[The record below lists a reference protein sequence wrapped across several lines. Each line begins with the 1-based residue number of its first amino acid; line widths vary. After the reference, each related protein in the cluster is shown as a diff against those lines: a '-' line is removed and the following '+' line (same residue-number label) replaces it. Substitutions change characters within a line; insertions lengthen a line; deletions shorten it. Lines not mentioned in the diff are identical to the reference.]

1 MKKIA
6 ILASIPFFIKAHLD
20 QHIFYL
26 AKKNYK
32 ITIITKTD
40 SIINRY
46 RNRKN
51 IQIIHINF
59 KRKISIFNDIL
70 CLFKLFYIFI
80 INRFD
85 IIHSYTP
92 KVGLLT
98 SISSKLSFNKNRIH
112 TFTGQHWIN
121 DKKYKKKLYMF
132 FDWLII
138 KLNSNCYA
146 DSFSQITF
154 LINKGIC
161 KENDIHVINNGSVGG
176 VDFNTFNK
184 ELYNSSKIKH
194 DLGISLNLK
203 VIIFVGRVNKDKGI
217 FNLINS
223 IINLNTKS
231 HKYCL
236 LIIGPLDI
244 KNSEEKENFY
254 KIKKKYP
261 NIIKYY
267 NYSDNISK
275 YLSVSDLFCL
285 PSTREGFG
293 TSVIEAAAM
302 KVPVLVSDIYGL
314 NEIVNKNNGYL
325 LDNINEKEIETKI
338 EYIFQDNNKKKLFIE
353 NLYKDI
359 KDKYNSIDILSK
371 LENNYLYLL
380 NK

>member
-32 ITIITKTD
+32 ITIITNTD

-46 RNRKN
+46 KNRKN
-51 IQIIHINF
+51 IQIINVNF
-59 KRKISIFNDIL
+59 KRKISILNDIL

-154 LINKGIC
+154 LINEGIC
-161 KENDIHVINNGSVGG
+161 KENDINVINNGSVGG
-176 VDFNTFNK
+176 VDFNIFNK
-184 ELYNSSKIKH
+184 KLYNSIKIKN

-223 IINLNTKS
+223 IINLNTKF
-231 HKYCL
+231 HRYCL
-236 LIIGPLDI
+236 LIIGPLDL

-267 NYSDNISK
+267 DYSDNISK

-302 KVPVLVSDIYGL
+302 KVSVLVSNIYGL

-325 LDNINEKEIETKI
+325 LDSIDNAEIETKI
-338 EYIFQDNNKKKLFIE
+338 EYIFQDNHNKRLFIE

>member
-59 KRKISIFNDIL
+59 KRKISILNDIL

>member
-26 AKKNYK
+26 TKKNYK

-46 RNRKN
+46 KNRKN
-51 IQIIHINF
+51 IQIINVNF
-59 KRKISIFNDIL
+59 KRKISILNDIL

-98 SISSKLSFNKNRIH
+98 SISSLLSFNKNRIH

-132 FDWLII
+132 FDRLII

-146 DSFSQITF
+146 DSFSQIKF
-154 LINKGIC
+154 LINEGIC
-161 KENDIHVINNGSVGG
+161 KENDINVINNGSVGG

-184 ELYNSSKIKH
+184 DLYDSSKIKH

-231 HKYCL
+231 NKYCL

-267 NYSDNISK
+267 DYSDNISK

-314 NEIVNKNNGYL
+314 NEIVNKSNGYL
-325 LDNINEKEIETKI
+325 LDNINDKEIETKI
-338 EYIFQDNNKKKLFIE
+338 EYIFQDNHKKKLFIE

-359 KDKYNSIDILSK
+359 KHKYNSIDILIK
-371 LENNYLYLL
+371 LENNYLNLL

>member
-46 RNRKN
+46 KNSKN
-51 IQIIHINF
+51 IQIINVNF
-59 KRKISIFNDIL
+59 KRKISILNDIL

-98 SISSKLSFNKNRIH
+98 SISSLLSFNKNRIH
-112 TFTGQHWIN
+112 TFTGQHWVN

-146 DSFSQITF
+146 DSFSQIKF
-154 LINKGIC
+154 LINEGIC

-231 HKYCL
+231 NKYCL

-267 NYSDNISK
+267 DYSDNISK

-314 NEIVNKNNGYL
+314 NEIVNKSNGYL
-325 LDNINEKEIETKI
+325 LDNINDKEIETKI
-338 EYIFQDNNKKKLFIE
+338 EYIFQDNHKKKLFIE

-359 KDKYNSIDILSK
+359 KHKYNSIDILIK
-371 LENNYLYLL
+371 LENNYLNLL

>member
-26 AKKNYK
+26 AKKNYE

-46 RNRKN
+46 KNKKN
-51 IQIIHINF
+51 IQIMNVNF
-59 KRKISIFNDIL
+59 KRKISILNDIL

-98 SISSKLSFNKNRIH
+98 SISSLLSFNKNRIH

-154 LINKGIC
+154 LINEGIC
-161 KENDIHVINNGSVGG
+161 KENDINVINNGSVGG
-176 VDFNTFNK
+176 VDFNIFNK
-184 ELYNSSKIKH
+184 ELYNSNKTKH
-194 DLGISLNLK
+194 DLGISLNSK

-267 NYSDNISK
+267 DYSDNIPK

-325 LDNINEKEIETKI
+325 LDNINDTEIETKI

-359 KDKYNSIDILSK
+359 KNKYNSIDILIK
-371 LENNYLYLL
+371 LENNYLNLL

>member
-59 KRKISIFNDIL
+59 KRKISILNDIL

-154 LINKGIC
+154 LINEGIC
-161 KENDIHVINNGSVGG
+161 KENDINVINNGSVGG
-176 VDFNTFNK
+176 VDFSIFNK
-184 ELYNSSKIKH
+184 ELYDSSKIKH

>member
-26 AKKNYK
+26 TKKNYK

-46 RNRKN
+46 KNRKN
-51 IQIIHINF
+51 IQIINVNF
-59 KRKISIFNDIL
+59 KRKISILNDIL

-98 SISSKLSFNKNRIH
+98 SISSLLSFNKNRIH

-132 FDWLII
+132 FDRLII

-146 DSFSQITF
+146 DSFSQIKF
-154 LINKGIC
+154 LINEGIC
-161 KENDIHVINNGSVGG
+161 KENDINVINNGSVGG

-231 HKYCL
+231 NKYCL

-267 NYSDNISK
+267 DYSDNISK

-314 NEIVNKNNGYL
+314 NEIVNKSNGYL
-325 LDNINEKEIETKI
+325 LDNINDKEIETKI
-338 EYIFQDNNKKKLFIE
+338 EYIFQDNHKKKLFIE

-359 KDKYNSIDILSK
+359 KHKYNSIDILIK
-371 LENNYLYLL
+371 LENNYLNLL

>member
-26 AKKNYK
+26 AKKNYE

-46 RNRKN
+46 KNKKN
-51 IQIIHINF
+51 IQIINVNF
-59 KRKISIFNDIL
+59 KRKISILNDIL

-154 LINKGIC
+154 LINEGIC
-161 KENDIHVINNGSVGG
+161 KENDINVINNGSVGG
-176 VDFNTFNK
+176 VDFNIFNK
-184 ELYNSSKIKH
+184 ELYNSNKTKH
-194 DLGISLNLK
+194 DLGISLNSK

-267 NYSDNISK
+267 DYSDNIPK

-325 LDNINEKEIETKI
+325 LDNINDTEIETKI

-359 KDKYNSIDILSK
+359 KDKYNSIDILIK
-371 LENNYLYLL
+371 LENNYLNLL

>member
-26 AKKNYK
+26 TKKNYK

-46 RNRKN
+46 KNRKN
-51 IQIIHINF
+51 IQIINVNF
-59 KRKISIFNDIL
+59 KRKISILNDIL

-98 SISSKLSFNKNRIH
+98 SISSLLSFNKNRIH

-121 DKKYKKKLYMF
+121 EKNYKKKLYMF
-132 FDWLII
+132 FDRLII

-146 DSFSQITF
+146 DSFSQINF
-154 LINKGIC
+154 LINEGIC
-161 KENDIHVINNGSVGG
+161 KENDINVINNGSVGG
-176 VDFNTFNK
+176 VDFNIFNK
-184 ELYNSSKIKH
+184 KLYNSIKIKN

-231 HKYCL
+231 NKYCL

-267 NYSDNISK
+267 DYSDNISK

-338 EYIFQDNNKKKLFIE
+338 EYIFQDNHKKKLFIE

-359 KDKYNSIDILSK
+359 KHKYNSIDILIK
-371 LENNYLYLL
+371 LENNYLNLL